1 MDRSFR
7 YRSHI
12 QEIPLIR
19 KDLEFLETEWSIT
32 RSESRQILVIIEE
45 IFSNIVRFAFTD
57 NKEHQVDISL
67 NYIDNQ
73 IEINIIDDGISFNPL
88 EYQLSPQADPAT
100 SDAGGMGLTLIRTF
114 SNQID
119 YHRLSGKNH
128 LKITK
133 KVKSK

>member
-1 MDRSFR
+1 MDRSFQ

-12 QEIPLIR
+12 QEIPRIR
-19 KDLEFLETEWSIT
+19 KDLEFLEVEWSIPK
-32 RSESRQILVIIEE
+32 SETRQILVIIEE

-57 NKEHQVDISL
+57 RKEHQVDIKL
-67 NYIDNQ
+67 NFFDSQ
-73 IEINIIDDGISFNPL
+73 IEIDIIDDGISFNPL
-88 EYQLSPQADPAT
+88 DYQVASLSDPAT

-114 SNQID
+114 SNHIV